1 MDAFDILVQSFI
13 SETNVE
19 LKQIFHGKINAA
31 ISRSTAFAAFK
42 RKIIRDNPDL
52 SAKFA
57 QELL

>member
-52 SAKFA
+52 SEKFV